1 MQKLKNKLIVNIMIL
16 IVIIGIVAMFAAC
29 EDKST
34 ETIKSGVDSFG
45 RTYGQIYDIDEYK
58 SGTYSIVY
66 EIEDTSTI
74 GKSMISKYCEDYV
87 IVNIDEGICILT
99 FYCSGDMLGNVKL
112 GKDDILI
119 EGQSMIDG
127 DKYGYR
133 FDIQRDM
140 LDDKMAM
147 STKVKLMGKE
157 VKFSIRV
164 DLTKAVL
171 VG

>member
-1 MQKLKNKLIVNIMIL
+1 MQKLKNKLIVNIIVL
-16 IVIIGIVAMFAAC
+16 IFLIGIVAMFAAC

-66 EIEDTSTI
+66 EIEDTSTM

-87 IVNIDEGICILT
+87 IVNIDEGICTLT
-99 FYCSGDMLGNVKL
+99 FYCSGNMLDNVKL
-112 GKDDILI
+112 GKDDIFI
-119 EGQSMIDG
+119 EGQSMIEG
-127 DKYGYR
+127 DKYGYK